1 MRKTLWKLG
10 AKRAQ
15 VRGFTENGLVRVQ
28 WRVRGLVRSKSWP
41 DSQANRRLA
50 RAFAEG
56 VVLERNAP
64 KEVAP
69 LTLRGMWEKYVAA
82 EFPHLRPRTKEIYT
96 EYWRR
101 WENMW
106 GAHFPAEDTTLDM
119 VFEMRN
125 AMAKLKL
132 SVTTTRETIK
142 TVQRVYSWAER
153 NEHIVR
159 NKPRLYRF
167 RVAKEER
174 PEGRAEFRAHEF
186 KALLDALDP
195 ANGLEWRPYVALA
208 ICGFQGVRQN
218 AALHLQWADVD
229 FGTATITWR
238 SEWDKM
244 GREWT
249 QPLREGTRKAL
260 LVAMEHADEDGDRI
274 WVLPARQYSTGK
286 QTKTETY
293 TAQSLWAALKS
304 AEKRAGIGHVTGRGA
319 HGLRR
324 LLAGDVQALTGDP
337 LLAMHAIGDTDVRQ
351 AERYITKRDER
362 ITDVFT
368 RLDNPEKK

>member
-1 MRKTLWKLG
+1 MRKTVFKIG
-10 AKRAQ
+10 PSRAT
-15 VRGFTENGLVRVQ
+15 VRGFTEGEFIRVQ
-28 WRVRGLVRSKSWP
+28 WRVNGKP
-41 DSQANRRLA
+41 RRQSFPNTPGGRKMA
-50 RAFAEG
+50 RAFADG
-56 VVLERNAP
+56 LLLERNAP
-64 KEVAP
+64 KETAP

-174 PEGRAEFRAHEF
+174 PEGRAEYREGEF
-186 KALLDALDP
+186 DRLLAALDP
-195 ANGLEWRPYVALA
+195 KSGLEWRPYVALA
-208 ICGFQGVRQN
+208 ICGYQGVRQN
-218 AALHLQWADVD
+218 AALHLRWEDIDLEAGRVR
-229 FGTATITWR
+229 WR
-238 SEWDKM
+238 PEWDKM
-244 GREWT
+244 GRDWS
-249 QPLREGTRKAL
+249 QPLRKGTIAALEIAAANRK
-260 LVAMEHADEDGDRI
+260 DDCP
-274 WVLPARQYSTGK
+274 WVLPSREYSTGRK
-286 QTKTETY
+286 PLTPTY
-293 TAQSLWAALKS
+293 TPQSLWAAVNT
-304 AEKRAGIGHVTGRGA
+304 AEKRAGIKHIKGRSA
-319 HGLRR
+319 HGTRR
-324 LLAGDVQALTGDP
+324 GLATKIAMLTGDP
-337 LLAMHAIGDTDVRQ
+337 MLAMHAIGDEDIKQ
-351 AERYITKRDER
+351 AERYVKRREDR
-362 ITDVFT
+362 ITAVFAE
-368 RLDNPEKK
+368 LDSPEEK